1 MRTKEV
7 LRDGEEETSFRLNK
21 YLSEAGVCSRRK
33 GDALIQEGRV
43 TVNGQVATMG
53 QRVTK
58 EDVICLDG
66 KKVELE
72 EELLFYA
79 YNKPEGVEC
88 TTAPEVEHNI
98 IKAVGLKKRV
108 FPVGRLDKDS
118 TGLILLTNEGSI
130 VNAIMKASMFHEK
143 EYVVRVNHTIT
154 DDFIEKMRAGVR
166 IVQYDKEKKPY
177 YVTTRPCRVWR
188 TEGKLF
194 HIVLTQGYNR
204 QIRRMCKELGYK
216 VLGLQRIRIM
226 NLFLGTLDPGQYRIV
241 TDEEIRELKK
251 LLK

>member
-43 TVNGQVATMG
+43 TVNGQVATIG
-53 QRVTK
+53 QRVSK

-98 IKAVGLKKRV
+98 IKAVGLKKGS
-108 FPVGRLDKDS
+108 F
-118 TGLILLTNEGSI
+118 LL
-130 VNAIMKASMFHEK
+130 
-143 EYVVRVNHTIT
+143 
-154 DDFIEKMRAGVR
+154 GV
-166 IVQYDKEKKPY
+166 
-177 YVTTRPCRVWR
+177 
-188 TEGKLF
+188 
-194 HIVLTQGYNR
+194 
-204 QIRRMCKELGYK
+204 
-216 VLGLQRIRIM
+216 
-226 NLFLGTLDPGQYRIV
+226 
-241 TDEEIRELKK
+241 
-251 LLK
+251 